1 MNKNYLIND
10 SRKASLFNKTTFSN
24 YVKKDTIN
32 MLEKN
37 LILSKLYESNF
48 IAIELHISLQNSILL
63 ETIFYISSLY
73 TNIDYPKL
81 PNKLYNLLLK
91 YNNANRECNN
101 KNILEDNRNNQEI
114 RNIFSNMIGL
124 CCLSPKNNNFQLGIL
139 NKISDLDFEH
149 FIIKKNIKS
158 DNLDLT
164 KDMFFENESKELI
177 LVLNEIAYLLREE
190 KDNTKDIFYWISWII
205 ELEKKYK
212 KKKIDFNL
220 QSRKIEGITEKL
232 SVYWEWIIWNI
243 ILNEVY
249 FRNKPE
255 LYQQIY
261 ALYNFYKFNFKKS
274 SRNKY
279 LIYINH
285 SIYLLKK
292 KINYDKNPIENKNN
306 LIIESMLGN
315 NSFYQTI
322 FNKSQDKYYITET
335 DKKDNNV
342 NNKKSNS
349 LNKIETKNE
358 IKKNILKK
366 PDTKKDLLNQKKE
379 EVKQRMNYLY
389 LY

>member
-63 ETIFYISSLY
+63 ETVFYISSLY

-91 YNNANRECNN
+91 YNNAINQCNN

-342 NNKKSNS
+342 NNKKSDS
-349 LNKIETKNE
+349 LNKIANKNE
-358 IKKNILKK
+358 IKKNIVKK

>member
-63 ETIFYISSLY
+63 ETVFYISSLY

-91 YNNANRECNN
+91 YNNAINQCNN

-342 NNKKSNS
+342 NNKKSDS
-349 LNKIETKNE
+349 LNKIATKNE
-358 IKKNILKK
+358 IKKNTVKK